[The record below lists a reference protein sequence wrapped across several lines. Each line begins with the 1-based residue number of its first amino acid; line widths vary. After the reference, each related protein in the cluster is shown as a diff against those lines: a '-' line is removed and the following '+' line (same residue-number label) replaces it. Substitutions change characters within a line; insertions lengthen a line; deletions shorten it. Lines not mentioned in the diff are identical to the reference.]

1 MLSLIVFVRSKTMTE
16 KKRKALRNID
26 VRLLYILPSL
36 LALVIAFTAFAYQF
50 GNEIVDLKNTCYT
63 IYMNTP
69 EDRAEDEMIEE
80 LDEMLVNYDISG
92 FTINLNTQGAYVS
105 DGKIQLDNSLQIAFM
120 DIARDTVYKIAEDL
134 RETYGV
140 TIMIQESVVKVS
152 YL

>member
-1 MLSLIVFVRSKTMTE
+1 MTE

-36 LALVIAFTAFAYQF
+36 LALVIAFTSFAYQF

-92 FTINLNTQGAYVS
+92 FTINLNTQGAFISNGEVQFDDS
-105 DGKIQLDNSLQIAFM
+105 IQIAFM
-120 DIARDTVYKIAEDL
+120 DVSRNTVYQIAEKL
-134 RETYGV
+134 REAYGV
-140 TIMIQESVVKVS
+140 TIMIQEYVVKVS